1 MRNDYRNAIRDLIHR
16 NLQQNNIQNLIVWE
30 IKDDESQD
38 PSLLSLKL
46 YGSRN
51 QIDAVLVACGV
62 NGVWEKLP
70 LQKVA
75 FPRLVDLLRLQK
87 EYLQDN

>member
-30 IKDDESQD
+30 IKEDESQD
-38 PSLLSLKL
+38 PSLLSYKL
-46 YGSRN
+46 YGSRTH
-51 QIDAVLVACGV
+51 IDAVLVACGA
-62 NGVWEKLP
+62 NGIWEKLP
-70 LQKVA
+70 LLKVA

>member
-30 IKDDESQD
+30 IKEDESLD

-51 QIDAVLVACGV
+51 HIDAVLVAFEAK
-62 NGVWEKLP
+62 GVWEKLP